1 MINLT
6 DFRCL
11 YLVKSQSI
19 SSPIQD
25 KQYNRTYHSLIKG
38 GSGEASGMPCICIYT
53 SLETF
58 TNHTIQIGDVFHGTH
73 EDQ

>member
-1 MINLT
+1 M
-6 DFRCL
+6 FVFCE
-11 YLVKSQSI
+11 SQSM

-25 KQYNRTYHSLIKG
+25 NQYNRTYHSLIKG
-38 GSGEASGMPCICIYT
+38 GSGEASGMVFICIYI
-53 SLETF
+53 SLQTF